1 MNQSN
6 STIELS
12 SSFQPEIRHGR
23 VAPYIKSVRGKMY
36 SIYLMQFLN
45 GIFLN
50 SDISDSYCQKI
61 LTYLELISN
70 SIHTFTELIPNSS
83 KHFFGSFNG
92 HLNRQ
97 KILKEKNYLGVGGSI
112 YHGK

>member
-1 MNQSN
+1 MAFFWIL
-6 STIELS
+6 TL
-12 SSFQPEIRHGR
+12 
-23 VAPYIKSVRGKMY
+23 
-36 SIYLMQFLN
+36 
-45 GIFLN
+45 
-50 SDISDSYCQKI
+50 SDSYYQTI

-97 KILKEKNYLGVGGSI
+97 KILKEKIYLGVGGV
-112 YHGK
+112 YTMKNNDTNTDYYKFVRLGEQKW

>member
-1 MNQSN
+1 MAFFWSQ
-6 STIELS
+6 TL
-12 SSFQPEIRHGR
+12 
-23 VAPYIKSVRGKMY
+23 
-36 SIYLMQFLN
+36 
-45 GIFLN
+45 
-50 SDISDSYCQKI
+50 SDSYYQTI

-97 KILKEKNYLGVGGSI
+97 KILEEKNYLGVGGVYTMENDTNTD
-112 YHGK
+112 YHKFVRLENQKW